1 MATIDQR
8 IDQYI
13 INAQEFAQPILI
25 HLRELI
31 HAACPEVKETLK
43 WGMPSF
49 DYKGPLCTFAAF
61 KHHAVFSFWKNTF
74 LNDPLNYLKPQK
86 NEGGEAMGQ
95 FGKLTTVNQLP
106 PDDVMLDFIIQAME
120 LNEAGINLPKKQKVT
135 DSEVSIPDDLMKA
148 LNKNPEALN
157 TFLNFTPSQK
167 REYTLWIEEAKTE
180 TTRTK
185 RLETAIEWMNE
196 GKIRNWKYIAKP

>member
-95 FGKLTTVNQLP
+95 FGKLTTVNQMP
-106 PDDVMLDFIIQAME
+106 PDDVMQ
-120 LNEAGINLPKKQKVT
+120 
-135 DSEVSIPDDLMKA
+135 A

-185 RLETAIEWMNE
+185 RQETAIEWMNE
-196 GKIRNWKYIAKP
+196 GKIRNWKYLKK